1 MKIEVSKKV
10 DAIYQFKKAVKKI
23 MTTWLSDSV
32 KELKQ
37 SALSLKKTSKSKKGV
52 KSSQLARN
60 IDFKIIEDEEGY
72 HGEVGTGVGRAK
84 NVVYAYIQDKGG
96 TIRKK
101 NKMLTIPL
109 GDTKGTIANFPD
121 GFFVKSKKGNV
132 LYCYRDGKQL
142 KPLFLLKDEVNIPA
156 TLWFSSVMEKR
167 EPILKDML
175 KPENIFSEALKMV
188 GGK

>member
-37 SALSLKKTSKSKKGV
+37 SALSLKKTSKRKKGG

-60 IDFKIIEDEEGY
+60 IDFKITEDGEGY
-72 HGEVGTGVGRAK
+72 HGEIGTGVGKAK

-109 GDTKGTIANFPD
+109 GNTKGTIANFEG
-121 GFFVKSKKGNV
+121 GFFIKSKKGNV
-132 LYCYRDGKQL
+132 LYCMRDGKKI

-156 TLWFSSVMEKR
+156 TNWFSSVMERR
-167 EPILKDML
+167 EKTLKEML
-175 KPENIFSEALKMV
+175 KPENVFTEALKIA

>member
-1 MKIEVSKKV
+1 MKIEISKKV

-52 KSSQLARN
+52 KTSQLARN
-60 IDFKIIEDEEGY
+60 IDFKITEDEEGY
-72 HGEVGTGVGRAK
+72 HGEVGTGVGKAK

-96 TIRKK
+96 TIEMKD
-101 NKMLTIPL
+101 KMLTIPL
-109 GDTKGTIANFPD
+109 GNTKGWIANFPD
-121 GFFVKSKKGNV
+121 GFYVTSKKGNL
-132 LYCYRDGKQL
+132 LYCYRDGKRL
-142 KPLFLLKDEVNIPA
+142 KPLFVLKERVEIPA
-156 TLWFSSVMEKR
+156 TNWFSSVMEAR

-175 KPENIFSEALKMV
+175 KPENIFSEALKMI

>member
-1 MKIEVSKKV
+1 MKIEISKKV
-10 DAIYQFKKAVKKI
+10 EAVYQFKKAVKKI
-23 MTTWLSDSV
+23 MTMWAADSV
-32 KELKQ
+32 KEAKL
-37 SALSLKKTSKSKKGV
+37 SALSLKKTSESKAGV
-52 KSSQLARN
+52 KTSQLARN
-60 IDFKIIEDEEGY
+60 IDFVISENEDLIRA
-72 HGEVGTGVGRAK
+72 EVGTGIGKAK

-96 TIRKK
+96 VIRKK

-109 GDTKGTIANFPD
+109 GDTKGTIANFPN

-142 KPLFLLKDEVNIPA
+142 QPLFLLRDEVNIPA

-167 EPILKDML
+167 EPVLKDML
-175 KPENIFSEALKMV
+175 KPENIFSEALKMA

>member
-37 SALSLKKTSKSKKGV
+37 SALSLKKTSNRKTGV
-52 KSSQLARN
+52 KTSQLARN
-60 IDFKIIEDEEGY
+60 IDFRIIEDEEGY
-72 HGEVGTGVGRAK
+72 HGEVGTGVGKAK

-109 GDTKGTIANFPD
+109 GDIKGTIANFPD

-142 KPLFLLKDEVNIPA
+142 KPLFLLRDEVNIPA